1 MVSIKLKFRA
11 SSMADKAGSLYYQV
25 IYDRVIRHVPMPY
38 RIYPEEWDPNREELV
53 IKPLLLR
60 SNYLESVR
68 QTVQC
73 DTLRMMSVFREL
85 SSHIPSLTADML
97 VAEFQRQTSGHSFF
111 RYIDR
116 IAAQYL
122 RQGQSRTSETY
133 ATTLSSFRKFRGEVD
148 INLED
153 VNSELMES
161 YERFLRRHS
170 LSPNTISFY
179 MKHLRAAYN
188 RAVDA
193 ELVTDRRPFRHVTTS
208 IERTV
213 KRAVSLRLIKRLK
226 SLSLHE
232 HPARCFARDMF
243 LFSFYTRGMSFVDIA
258 FLQKK
263 NLKGNI
269 LYYRRKK
276 TNQLLMIH
284 WEPCMQEIVDRYKS
298 DASSPY
304 LLSIIRNPDT
314 NARQQYQNAMSR
326 VNRHLKQIG
335 QELGLHQPLTMYCAR
350 HSWASIARDEGIPL
364 AVISEGM
371 GHDSEKTT
379 QIYLS
384 SLNTE
389 VIDNANRKILN
400 LL

>member
-1 MVSIKLKFRA
+1 MVSVKLKFRA
-11 SSMADKAGSLYYQV
+11 SSVNDKSGSLYYQV
-25 IYDRVIRHVPMPY
+25 IYDRVIRQVPMPY
-38 RIYPEEWDPNREELV
+38 RIYPEEWDPEREELV

-73 DTLRMMSVFREL
+73 DTRRMKSVFKKL
-85 SSHIPSLTADML
+85 SSHLSSLTTDMI
-97 VAEFQRQTSGHSFF
+97 VAEFQKQTSGHSFF
-111 RYIDR
+111 GYMEGLV
-116 IAAQYL
+116 AQYL
-122 RQGQSRTSETY
+122 RKGQSRTSETY
-133 ATTLSSFRKFRGEVD
+133 ATTLNSFRKFRGDVD
-148 INLED
+148 VNLED
-153 VNSELMES
+153 VNAELMES
-161 YERFLRRHS
+161 YESFLRHHS
-170 LSPNTISFY
+170 LAPNSISFY

-188 RAVDA
+188 RAVDE
-193 ELVTDRRPFRHVTTS
+193 ELVVDKRPFRHVTTS
-208 IERTV
+208 IERTA
-213 KRAVSLRLIKRLK
+213 KRAISLSMIKRLK
-226 SLSLHE
+226 SMALYDY
-232 HPARCFARDMF
+232 PTRCFARDMF

-263 NLKGNI
+263 NLKGDV

-276 TNQLLMIH
+276 TNQLLMVR

-298 DASSPY
+298 GSSSPY
-304 LLSIIRNPDT
+304 MFSIIRDFDAGP
-314 NARQQYQNAMSR
+314 RRQYQNAMSR
-326 VNRHLKQIG
+326 VNRHLKLIG
-335 QELGLHQPLTMYCAR
+335 QELGMHQPLTMYCAR
-350 HSWASIARDEGIPL
+350 HSWASIARNEGIPL

-389 VIDNANRKILN
+389 VVDNANRKILN